1 MHEELKF
8 ASLIKTCTKKKDLYT
23 GRKLHADIHRR
34 CLLQRSP
41 YLGNTLISMYIKCGL
56 LAQAEQ
62 VHEELS
68 LRNVITWNALISGYA
83 QHGKSNEALNCLEQM
98 QREGISPNVVTF
110 TCILTACSK
119 AGDIGSGEE
128 IHEEIVLDI
137 GEKVI
142 FSKLASPLV

>member
-34 CLLQRSP
+34 RLLQRSP

-98 QREGISPNVVTF
+98 RREGISPNEVTF
-110 TCILTACSK
+110 LCALKACIIIDSISEGQK
-119 AGDIGSGEE
+119 MHI
-128 IHEEIVLDI
+128 EIVKYGLESELL
-137 GEKVI
+137 GW
-142 FSKLASPLV
+142 